1 MSGYQIA
8 RAQRI
13 DANSKPVTPQE
24 MDARLKRE
32 IELAIEHGS
41 RSDIRD
47 AMKVHDRFL
56 AKHPELRVGAHR

>member
-1 MSGYQIA
+1 
-8 RAQRI
+8 
-13 DANSKPVTPQE
+13 